1 MKARFY
7 DPRNITIGEDTIVGE
22 GAVLDGRAELFIGS
36 HVDNASD
43 TLVQQIVIGP
53 GGASPRSG
61 QRDTGSFANYLRKG
75 MIPITKYGLCPV
87 PTSTSVADHFVL
99 FVQNGGAQE
108 FPPSQIVAYAWH
120 KRNPFTKLG
129 VRFTQVDPIRSQL
142 KSFTCDFC
150 GYSLD
155 FMPNDPSAGT
165 AYRQHLMN
173 SDKIPF
179 REAIESV
186 KAAGLTV
193 TPFRPRAVDE
203 IMELVAP

>member
-1 MKARFY
+1 MKSQQ
-7 DPRNITIGEDTIVGE
+7 
-22 GAVLDGRAELFIGS
+22 DGMRGGLR
-36 HVDNASD
+36 DNNESLGD
-43 TLVQQIVIGP
+43 FPWMYYRQPQTWPDEQRRGWIVIGP

-155 FMPNDPSAGT
+155 FMPNEPSAGT

-179 REAIESV
+179 REAIVSV
-186 KAAGLTV
+186 KAAGMTV

-203 IMELVAP
+203 